1 MFSKFKATYSKFS
14 RNFWLLMFASFVDML
29 GGSLIFPFFSLYL
42 TQKFN
47 VGMTQVGTMFLVW
60 ALTSGLIG
68 NTLGG
73 AMADKFG
80 RKTNMIFGLIASA
93 TSALLMVVI
102 KNILLF
108 YIAIA
113 IVGIFEDIAGPA
125 RQAMIADLVPD
136 DLRGDAY
143 GIFRIVF
150 NLSVTIGPAIGGYMA
165 SRSFEA
171 LFFADVVISLLVA
184 VFVFFFLP
192 ETRPQVANPE
202 EHHEETFKQAM
213 QGYGQVLKDKVY
225 MAFILVSIL
234 SVLMYFNM
242 NSSLSVY
249 LVNHRGF
256 TSEQFGYLLSLNAIM
271 VVVLQM
277 AFTRFTAKWK
287 PMLAIAIGNV
297 LYVIGFSMYGYINS
311 YSTCLLAMVIIT
323 IGEMITA
330 PKEQAIVA
338 DFAPEHMRGR
348 YMAIRSFAWII
359 PVAIAPLGA
368 GLIMD
373 NLDPRILW
381 YVAGFIGTLSVIG
394 FAILHF
400 KAGEIIDER
409 QRKTKA
415 DFVNER
421 VVLPDGEEPVILIE

>member
-14 RNFWLLMFASFVDML
+14 RNFWLLMFASFIDML

-125 RQAMIADLVPD
+125 RQAMIADLVQD

-192 ETRPQVANPE
+192 ETRPQVSNPE
-202 EHHEETFKQAM
+202 KHQEETFKQAM

-256 TSEQFGYLLSLNAIM
+256 TSGQFGYLLSLNAIM

-311 YSTCLLAMVIIT
+311 YSMCLLAMVIIT